1 MNLGKTVYNAAQK
14 MAIHVDI
21 KEDALYQIGQ
31 EEGLQKGKEEGL
43 QKGKLEEKEET
54 ALNMLREGF
63 PEEVVVRITRLPA
76 ERVTQLRQQLE
87 AGQ

>member
-1 MNLGKTVYNAAQK
+1 LRDLGKTVYNAAQK
-14 MAIHVDI
+14 MAIHIDI

-31 EEGLQKGKEEGL
+31 EEGKLEGKQEGR
-43 QKGKLEEKEET
+43 LEEKDET

-63 PEEVVVRITRLPA
+63 PEEVVERITKLPA
-76 ERVTQLRQQLE
+76 KRVTQLRQQLD